1 MKWKAKSPYSLTPPT
16 SWSQL
21 PFGDA
26 YSTLI
31 GAHFEKWFAR
41 IQGRRLLKISGLS
54 AEVPCHEQLQQVV
67 LNDKTCENLTALCQ
81 RRQTIFIEGSLQELP
96 FGEDTVDAC
105 LLANILNFTQDPH
118 QLLRE
123 TERILSDDGYV
134 LISLFNPCSKLLF
147 KRKLGKFNFR
157 LFFPFRVIDWL
168 ELLNFEILLQQT
180 VSFGHEPKIFGSL
193 CLIVAQKRTLS
204 LTLQPQKVRYENQ
217 EILNPVSA
225 FKEKINT

>member
-41 IQGRRLLKISGLS
+41 IQGRRLLKIGGLS
-54 AEVPCHEQLQQVV
+54 AEVPCYEPLQQVV
-67 LNDKTCENLTALCQ
+67 LHDKTCEKPTARCHGQ
-81 RRQTIFIEGSLQELP
+81 QAIFIEGSLQKLP
-96 FGEDTVDAC
+96 FGENTVDAC
-105 LLANILNFTQDPH
+105 LLANTLNFTQDPH
-118 QLLRE
+118 LLLRE
-123 TERILSDDGYV
+123 TKRILSDDGYI

-147 KRKLGKFNFR
+147 KRKLGKFDFR

-168 ELLNFEILLQQT
+168 ELLNFEILTQQT
-180 VSFGHEPKIFGSL
+180 LSCGHEPKIFGL
-193 CLIVAQKRTLS
+193 LYLIVAQKRTLP
-204 LTLQPQKVRYENQ
+204 LTLQPQKVRFDNQ
-217 EILNPVSA
+217 EVLNPATA